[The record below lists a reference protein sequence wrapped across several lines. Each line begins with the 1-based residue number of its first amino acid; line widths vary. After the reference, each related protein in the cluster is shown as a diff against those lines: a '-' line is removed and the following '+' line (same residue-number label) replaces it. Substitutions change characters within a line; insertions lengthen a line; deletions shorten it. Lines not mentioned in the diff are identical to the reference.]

1 VLCVYGM
8 CKGGMKKYYRS
19 VAEDGDFFSH
29 LGLPLHICF
38 VELSERLTNTILPYL
53 LTNKQKNQG
62 FLSKFCHD
70 FDKKVD
76 GVVIEQERY

>member
-1 VLCVYGM
+1 VLILGS
-8 CKGGMKKYYRS
+8 GNRHRS
-19 VAEDGDFFSH
+19 RGFFFGFSDQFIQVANH
-29 LGLPLHICF
+29 T
-38 VELSERLTNTILPYL
+38 LSLLPYL

>member
-8 CKGGMKKYYRS
+8 CKGGDEKILPERS
-19 VAEDGDFFSH
+19 GGWRFFSH